1 MAAAAP
7 TPSKSRGP
15 KLSDDLKQRIVDA
28 WQEDPNDPPTYA
40 ALSKRFSV
48 NSKTIYY
55 LIKRFKERGTVV
67 NNKAPG
73 KPRKT
78 SERTDRRI
86 VRESDQHP
94 FKTTRYF

>member
-7 TPSKSRGP
+7 PPTTSKSRGP

-40 ALSKRFSV
+40 ALSRRFSV

-55 LIKRFKERGTVV
+55 LIQRFKERGTVI
-67 NNKAPG
+67 NKKASG
-73 KPRKT
+73 MARKT
-78 SERTDRRI
+78 SERTDRHI
-86 VRESDQHP
+86 VRESDKNP
-94 FKTTRYF
+94 FMTTR